1 LEPRFALWLLDI
13 NFHVATGFLALVAGQ
28 FFIGTS
34 ALSVMNKVVSR
45 VSESFVATEFT
56 RQMALSEQAIGV
68 VLIGTV
74 QL

>member
-1 LEPRFALWLLDI
+1 MDKA
-13 NFHVATGFLALVAGQ
+13 
-28 FFIGTS
+28 
-34 ALSVMNKVVSR
+34 VSR

-74 QL
+74 QP